1 MKFIFK
7 ETTLTDGS
15 KVHDIQLI
23 ASGKSSLTGDPVC
36 IFSCT
41 SERDAVAFLNKLE
54 KIMDEH
60 TLETMD
66 EEPVATNK

>member
-15 KVHDIQLI
+15 KVHDIQLV
-23 ASGKSSLTGDPVC
+23 ANGRSLTLKNHESVC

-41 SERDAVAFLNKLE
+41 SERDALSFLSGLE
-54 KIMDEH
+54 ELIEKH
-60 TLETMD
+60 TLESL
-66 EEPVATNK
+66 EEA